1 MGETNRTPDFLAKFP
16 LGKIPALECEDGFCI
31 ADGAAICQYLARV
44 GPKAEQL
51 VGSTNDPKTQG
62 RIAEW
67 SFFSEGE
74 LVNNFLPVAVM
85 TILKFRPY
93 DETTYNTHL
102 ANIER
107 ACRRIETA
115 LEGGKKYLVG
125 DALTL
130 ADIMVGGILAPL
142 FKFFVDAEM
151 RKTIPST
158 VAYMQ
163 NLAEI
168 EEFKRFFGPLQMCE
182 ARTKA

>member
-1 MGETNRTPDFLAKFP
+1 
-16 LGKIPALECEDGFCI
+16 
-31 ADGAAICQYLARV
+31 
-44 GPKAEQL
+44 
-51 VGSTNDPKTQG
+51 
-62 RIAEW
+62 
-67 SFFSEGE
+67 
-74 LVNNFLPVAVM
+74 M